1 MRNTH
6 PMGPALKSK
15 EPVTLAYQVGKFL
28 GHGRHAA
35 ALALTVEVP
44 VETARS
50 WARGLRRMLAY
61 RARLLAARL
70 ISHAAVARS
79 LAADVEYYASVL
91 ERQPRH
97 LRGFCKM
104 RDRDGSG
111 VPRDGRWRGGRP
123 KRPFKPG
130 D

>member
-15 EPVTLAYQVGKFL
+15 EPDTLAYRVGKFL

-35 ALALTVEVP
+35 ALALAVEVP

-50 WARGLRRMLAY
+50 WARGLRRMPAY

-79 LAADVEYYASVL
+79 LAADVEYYARIL
-91 ERQPRH
+91 ERQPR
-97 LRGFCKM
+97 LARGWQVM
-104 RDRDGSG
+104 RDRDGTG
-111 VPRDGRWRGGRP
+111 VLRDGRWRGGRR
-123 KRPFKPG
+123 KRY
-130 D
+130 